1 MNTMSSAAERI
12 VMENIRLMSLD
23 QESARDT
30 LHYKDIAME
39 ATQTPQ
45 GMATTL
51 QKLYRSII
59 GRRGI
64 NFGKIPESRGDLTKY
79 FKYANI
85 CNCMDALDEAL
96 GQINP
101 PEYVLLKKLHNFL
114 ITCRA
119 DFEYGFKSDNDYLK
133 LTYNTLVMSLHE
145 MVNVCIVIY
154 VDYIKQPMTTN
165 YRYTGFD
172 KQKLVVVKNLED
184 IVAMWESGEWA
195 KLVLEIRKGGKNFLG
210 MQPTVADADTGG
222 EKNAGW
228 AQWFFAG
235 LISAGA
241 PAGLIHKVEN
251 STLVKGATKTIGTF
265 VTKNKTATLIISL
278 ILAAFFI
285 GRGLVTLYYNSAYS
299 LKSKIEHNEEFLR
312 IRMEA
317 NKAMGNESAY
327 NKQMWLYEHMLN
339 LKDHIETK
347 VFKENAIASSE
358 LTKENRTEFSASAMR
373 NANTADM
380 NDMATSVDDD
390 SFVLG

>member
-1 MNTMSSAAERI
+1 MVTMNSAAEQI

-23 QESARDT
+23 QETARDT
-30 LHYKDIAME
+30 LHYKEIAME

-85 CNCMDALDEAL
+85 CNCMEALDEAL

-184 IVAMWESGEWA
+184 IITMWESGEWA
-195 KLVLEIRKGGKNFLG
+195 KLVLEIRKGGKNLKG
-210 MQPTVADADTGG
+210 SITPG
-222 EKNAGW
+222 EKSEGS
-228 AQWFFAG
+228 WFNWVFNG
-235 LISAGA
+235 LG
-241 PAGLIHKVEN
+241 
-251 STLVKGATKTIGTF
+251 TIGVPAALSEALKTSATTGALSKLAFLAGPLKVVAIAMAFLF
-265 VTKNKTATLIISL
+265 VI
-278 ILAAFFI
+278 
-285 GRGLVTLYYNSAYS
+285 RGCIAVYYNSAYS
-299 LKSKIEHNEEFLR
+299 LKSKIEHNEEFLK
-312 IRMEA
+312 IHMEA

-327 NKQMWLYEHMLN
+327 NKQMWLYNNMLN

-347 VFKENAIASSE
+347 VFKENAVASSE

-380 NDMATSVDDD
+380 NDMVASVDDD